1 MFCLSFVSVI
11 VSSYLPSRWK
21 CIKSMTK
28 GHIKTTLKLLLV
40 TMNTLMIGFIFWCW
54 EIRTSYMQILIT
66 ESSKI
71 STREILIKFKT
82 HTITECWIKCRQKAG
97 CETIGTNRDN
107 NTDKENFYY
116 CYLLGGKV
124 TKPDDGQE
132 ILDVNEKSTLPVSFS
147 RFIPYQ
153 RHIWL
158 KKVMIFF
165 PWWQNCYP
173 FQSYEFSKNGPR
185 HCLLVISKDAK
196 KQLNSQSDPI
206 FSWDKELYLKQMEF
220 FL

>member
-1 MFCLSFVSVI
+1 
-11 VSSYLPSRWK
+11 
-21 CIKSMTK
+21 
-28 GHIKTTLKLLLV
+28 
-40 TMNTLMIGFIFWCW
+40 MISFIFWCW

-107 NTDKENFYY
+107 NTDQENFYY

-153 RHIWL
+153 RYI
-158 KKVMIFF
+158 
-165 PWWQNCYP
+165 
-173 FQSYEFSKNGPR
+173 
-185 HCLLVISKDAK
+185 
-196 KQLNSQSDPI
+196 
-206 FSWDKELYLKQMEF
+206 
-220 FL
+220 